1 MPRCVEC
8 SSWTLRENEKMARL
22 GLGVCAHGKKWEY
35 LPAEFERECS
45 KFSGDVA
52 VKVVARRE
60 WLGKKGSGS

>member
-1 MPRCVEC
+1 
-8 SSWTLRENEKMARL
+8 MARL